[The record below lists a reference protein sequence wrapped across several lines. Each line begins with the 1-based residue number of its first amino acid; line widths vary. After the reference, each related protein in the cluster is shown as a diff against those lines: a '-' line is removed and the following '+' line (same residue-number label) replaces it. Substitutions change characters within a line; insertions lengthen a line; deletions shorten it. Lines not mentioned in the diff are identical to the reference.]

1 MKFLILISILSLFI
15 LGVQCKI
22 FNLRV
27 NEVNRKIYEPGDI
40 VEISYVSTRDDT
52 GEVHVAIICS
62 DCYEDSPSSHTLPE
76 ADQEVNGSR
85 GTVTVQIPQ
94 TAKRGAEIYYC
105 FVVGYRNSNQEWET
119 TKAGP
124 IYVSY
129 QSDKPFFKNSQT
141 QNALNNFSKTFENLT
156 KKKVSWIERARTYFI
171 IGIPGFV
178 VIALVLF
185 IYKKSFRPKQRLNA
199 KKSVCKY
206 NFKKNPNTLK
216 SLDIQ
221 NRKSERRRGWSI
233 RRKNSDTNLKN
244 FQSKL
249 KSPITPPS
257 NNYESSKPIVERK
270 DSVSSSSSSD
280 LSFSLDA
287 SYLDVK
293 LKEDDSEDENN
304 NESEEEFENNNNDV
318 KLNLEG
324 EKQDEV
330 DEANRSR
337 RSNNLVVPPAGPRRP
352 SNASFNSQNS
362 PVRDRRPSNS
372 NIIIGNSPRV
382 EDVSMSSV
390 SSLSNSIHQ
399 LNNPSRIS
407 SMNNLNVNN
416 MNNVN
421 RAPMNMNVVNQNQNP
436 NQIQNQNQYNI
447 NNNEVSIDIQSP
459 QNKYRISND
468 SSKSYI
474 NNDPRNSHNSRNSR
488 NSANSRVT
496 HISVHSTNGP
506 NNANQTYYV
515 VENTPTKNEVPSSN
529 TGSNDT
535 AEVVPNHPFT
545 HKVFSVAYVNI
556 PENDDE
562 LELAVG
568 DQIKFIEIYDDDWA
582 LALRLKDKQE
592 GMVPLTCI
600 KEYFTVLNKN

>member
-15 LGVQCKI
+15 VRIQCKI

-27 NEVNRKIYEPGDI
+27 NEVNKKIYEPGQL
-40 VEISYVSTRDDT
+40 VEIPFFSTRDDQ
-52 GEVHVAIICS
+52 GEVHVAIVCS
-62 DCYEDSPSSHTLPE
+62 DCYDDSPSSHVLKE
-76 ADQEVNGSR
+76 ADQIVEGNQGV
-85 GTVTVQIPQ
+85 VTVQIPQ
-94 TAKRGAEIYYC
+94 TAKSGAEIYYC

-124 IYVSY
+124 IYVSH
-129 QSDKPFFKNSQT
+129 QNDKAFFKNSQT

-156 KKKVSWIERARTYFI
+156 KRKVSWIERARTYFI

-178 VIALVLF
+178 IIGLLFLV
-185 IYKKSFRPKQRLNA
+185 YTKSFKPKQKLNA

-206 NFKKNPNTLK
+206 DFKKNPNTLK

-233 RRKNSDTNLKN
+233 RRKNSETNLKN

-249 KSPITPPS
+249 KSPITPN
-257 NNYESSKPIVERK
+257 NNYESSKTIVNRQET
-270 DSVSSSSSSD
+270 VSSSSSSD

-304 NESEEEFENNNNDV
+304 NESEDESPLNEV
-318 KLNLEG
+318 KLDV
-324 EKQDEV
+324 DEV
-330 DEANRSR
+330 NKAEANGVNPGDISRDSHRSR
-337 RSNNLVVPPAGPRRP
+337 RSNNLLTPPVGPRRP
-352 SNASFNSQNS
+352 SDASYHSQNS
-362 PVRDRRPSNS
+362 PIRERRPSNS
-372 NIIIGNSPRV
+372 NINTGNSPKVV
-382 EDVSMSSV
+382 EDISMSTV
-390 SSLSNSIHQ
+390 SSMSNSIHQ
-399 LNNPSRIS
+399 LNNPNRIS
-407 SMNNLNVNN
+407 SMNNMNV
-416 MNNVN
+416 NVN
-421 RAPMNMNVVNQNQNP
+421 RVAPMNMNIVN
-436 NQIQNQNQYNI
+436 QNQNQYNI
-447 NNNEVSIDIQSP
+447 NTNDVSIDIQSP
-459 QNKYRISND
+459 KNKYRVSND

-474 NNDPRNSHNSRNSR
+474 NADPR

-496 HISVHSTNGP
+496 HISVHSNNGP
-506 NNANQTYYV
+506 NNNQTYYV
-515 VENTPTKNEVPSSN
+515 VENTQTKNEVPSSN
-529 TGSNDT
+529 SGSNDT
-535 AEVVPNHPFT
+535 AEVVPNHPFNR
-545 HKVFSVAYVNI
+545 KVFSVAYVNI

-568 DQIKFIEIYDDDWA
+568 DQIRFIEIYDDDWA

>member
-27 NEVNRKIYEPGDI
+27 NEVNKKIFEPGDT
-40 VEISYVSTRDDT
+40 VQISYVSTRDDT
-52 GEVHVAIICS
+52 GEVHVAIVCS
-62 DCYEDSPSSHTLPE
+62 DCYEDSPSSHKLPE
-76 ADQEVNGSR
+76 ADQFVNGSK
-85 GTVTVQIPQ
+85 GYVTVQIPQ

-185 IYKKSFRPKQRLNA
+185 IYKKSFRPKQKLNA

-249 KSPITPPS
+249 KSPISPPTT
-257 NNYESSKPIVERK
+257 NYESSKPIVDRK

-304 NESEEEFENNNNDV
+304 NESEDELNNNNNDV
-318 KLNLEG
+318 KLDLEDENQG
-324 EKQDEV
+324 EI

-337 RSNNLVVPPAGPRRP
+337 RSNNLLVPPAGPRRP

-362 PVRDRRPSNS
+362 PVKERRPSNS
-372 NIIIGNSPRV
+372 NIHLGNSPRV
-382 EDVSMSSV
+382 EDISMSSV
-390 SSLSNSIHQ
+390 SSMSNSIHH
-399 LNNPSRIS
+399 LNNPNRIS
-407 SMNNLNVNN
+407 SMNNMNVNN
-416 MNNVN
+416 MN
-421 RAPMNMNVVNQNQNP
+421 RAPMNMNVAN
-436 NQIQNQNQYNI
+436 QNQNQYNI
-447 NNNEVSIDIQSP
+447 NNDEVSIDIQSP

-474 NNDPRNSHNSRNSR
+474 NNDLRNSR

-496 HISVHSTNGP
+496 HISVHSNNGP
-506 NNANQTYYV
+506 NNGNQTYYV
-515 VENTPTKNEVPSSN
+515 VENAPTKNEVPSSN

-535 AEVVPNHPFT
+535 AEVVHNHPFT